1 MSDNCQKINETT
13 DTINTLLRGSAVLMS
28 LLGLII
34 KGSAGVAHAS
44 EITEDIMRQNDT
56 AHFLLVASVAI
67 ILGSIIIVAYLSKQ
81 DGC

>member
-34 KGSAGVAHAS
+34 KASAGVAHVS

-56 AHFLLVASVAI
+56 AHFLLVASIVI
-67 ILGSIIIVAYLSKQ
+67 ILGSIIIMAYLSKQ